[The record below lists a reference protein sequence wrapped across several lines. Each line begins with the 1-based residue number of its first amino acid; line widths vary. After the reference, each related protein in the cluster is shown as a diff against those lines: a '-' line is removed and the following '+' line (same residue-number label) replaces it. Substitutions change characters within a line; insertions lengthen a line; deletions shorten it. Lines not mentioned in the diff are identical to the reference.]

1 MGFPDGVGLRRGSA
15 GLIGCAALACK
26 GSHVALQRGSL
37 PLQQRQRS
45 VIRQRRGGLRQN
57 VGAALGLLRRAGSTV
72 PGVDALLPDLSL
84 LLRRLMAQA
93 VHPLGQGGHLLLGL
107 TGLLLQGVQLLQG
120 LVQLCDVPFQHRDLA
135 GLVVLA
141 AV

>member
-1 MGFPDGVGLRRGSA
+1 MGLPDGVGLCRSST
-15 GLIGCAALACK
+15 GLVGCAALAGK

-45 VIRQRRGGLRQN
+45 VSRQRRGGLRQN

-120 LVQLCDVPFQHRDLA
+120 LVQLRDVPFQHRDLA